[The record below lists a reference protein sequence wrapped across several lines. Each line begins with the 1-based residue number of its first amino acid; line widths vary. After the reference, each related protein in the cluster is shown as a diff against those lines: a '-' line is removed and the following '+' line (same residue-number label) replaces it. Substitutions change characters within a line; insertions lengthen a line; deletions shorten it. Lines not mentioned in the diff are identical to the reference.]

1 MSGGRQGKE
10 GNGAMDVLEAIY
22 QRRSVRSFVD
32 RDVPDEVLWQIIEA
46 GTWAPSAGNMQAWEF
61 VVLKDPEARR
71 KAVDTTDAGITTRAG
86 VTTQEWMLA
95 APVIVVVCYD
105 LKRMTA
111 RYGQKGRELLTKL
124 DCMGCVENMLLA
136 ATHFGLG
143 SCVAV
148 GFDPAALKQA
158 LPIPKE
164 ITPFLLVALGY
175 PAHQP
180 GPPHRLSPQD
190 IVRAVI

>member
-1 MSGGRQGKE
+1 
-10 GNGAMDVLEAIY
+10 MDVMEAIY

-32 RDVPDEVLWQIIEA
+32 KDVPDEVLWQIIEA

-61 VVLKDPEARR
+61 VILKDPGARQ

-111 RYGQKGRELLTKL
+111 RYGQKGRDLLTKL

-148 GFDPAALKQA
+148 GFDPGALKRV

-180 GPPHRLSPQD
+180 GPPHRLSAQD
-190 IVRAVI
+190 VVRAVI

>member
-1 MSGGRQGKE
+1 
-10 GNGAMDVLEAIY
+10 MDVMEAIY
-22 QRRSVRSFVD
+22 QRRSVRSFVEK
-32 RDVPDEVLWQIIEA
+32 DVPDEVLWQVIEA

-61 VVLKDPEARR
+61 VVVKDPAARQ
-71 KAVDTTDAGITTRAG
+71 KVVDTTDAGITTRAG
-86 VTTQEWMLA
+86 VTTQVWMLE

-111 RYGQKGRELLTKL
+111 RYGQKGRDLLTKL
-124 DCMGCVENMLLA
+124 DCMGCVQNMLLA

-148 GFDPAALKQA
+148 GFDPDALKQT

-164 ITPFLLVALGY
+164 ISPFLLVALGY
-175 PAHQP
+175 PSHQP
-180 GPPHRLSPQD
+180 GPPYRLPPQD
-190 IVRAVI
+190 VVRAVI